1 MKRRIAQD
9 DVEPVTG
16 LDRAFERILAIG
28 LQSKRDVQGV
38 AVANLF
44 GGCDRDGVNIGARK
58 FPTIFALANQRID
71 QASTGSD
78 VERFVF
84 WPTRDLFLV
93 ITTKQIGKAVD
104 IVHAPRDRWAQ
115 GVFRDVPV
123 FNAVMCFEERPIEHP
138 NRHWV
143 LKADGRLPLWVQRC
157 EGLKRGSVSH
167 QAREIISFA
176 VLIARVQ
183 CGFGSHED
191 AFLEVGA

>member
-1 MKRRIAQD
+1 MKRRVAQN
-9 DVEPVTG
+9 DVEPVAG

-28 LQSKRDVQGV
+28 LQSKWDVQGV

-44 GGCDRDGVNIGARK
+44 GGGDCDWVNIDARK
-58 FPTIFALANQRID
+58 LPAIFALTNQGVN
-71 QASTGSD
+71 QAGTGSD
-78 VERFVF
+78 VECFVF
-84 WPTRDLFLV
+84 WSTRDLFLV
-93 ITTKQIGKAVD
+93 IACKQIGKAVD
-104 IVHAPRDRWAQ
+104 IVHTSRDRWAQ

-143 LKADGRLPLWVQRC
+143 LKADGRLTLWVQRC
-157 EGLKRGSVSH
+157 EGLKRGSVRH
-167 QAREIISFA
+167 QAREIIPFA

-183 CGFGSHED
+183 CGFGGHED